1 MGIFVSASMTYSVG
15 RWSLMGATAFAFV
28 AATTAGNAQP
38 QKPGKRAVATV
49 TAVPVSIPES
59 QLTRAELEAH
69 LRFIASDELQGR
81 RTGSPGSQIAARYLA
96 EQFRQLGLKPAGDN
110 GSYYQNV
117 ALQRTQPTATGTIRF
132 GADSLAVGK
141 QFVVVS
147 GGAANQTAPS
157 VYVGYGLTAEDYAGK
172 DVKGKFVIT
181 QVGSSEAK
189 TPRDLIGA
197 MTEKRKLAAE
207 RGALGII
214 ELFASPATPWTFANR
229 YFNSEQISTPP
240 AEATGQAPLL
250 HIWADNGKG
259 QLATL
264 KDNKSVMVRTSGR
277 AAQMLNTANVAGI
290 IEGTDPTLKSEY
302 VLLTAHYDHIGT
314 GKAGVG
320 SVTAADT
327 IYNGAR
333 DNGMG
338 TVALIAAS
346 KTLMAQRP
354 KRSVIVV
361 ALIGEEVGMLGSR
374 YYAEHPLVP
383 LKQTVFNFN
392 IDGAGYN
399 DTKLISVIGLDR
411 TGAKAEIEQAAAQ
424 FGLSVFADPAPE
436 QGLFD
441 RSDNV
446 SFAAKG
452 IPAPTLSEGFKAFD
466 EELMKNYHQ
475 VSDNPETIDFEYLLK
490 FCQSY
495 ARAARLIADRSARP
509 FWVAGDKYEAA
520 GKALYGQ

>member
-1 MGIFVSASMTYSVG
+1 MNRCISVG
-15 RWSLMGATAFAFV
+15 CSLLGVLTLSQALLAQPKSGKRATATV
-28 AATTAGNAQP
+28 AATAPTL
-38 QKPGKRAVATV
+38 
-49 TAVPVSIPES
+49 PEQ
-59 QLTRAELEAH
+59 QLTRSELEAH

-81 RTGSPGSQIAARYLA
+81 RTGSPGNMAAARYIA
-96 EQFRQLGLKPAGDN
+96 EQFRMLGLKPAADN
-110 GSYYQNV
+110 GSYFQSV
-117 ALQRTQPTATGTIRF
+117 ALQRNQPTASGSIRF
-132 GADSLAVGK
+132 GSDSLRLGN

-147 GGAANQTAPS
+147 GPATRQTAPS
-157 VYVGYGLTAEDYAGK
+157 VYVGYGLTADDYAGK
-172 DVKGKFVIT
+172 NVKGKFVIT
-181 QVGSSEAK
+181 QVGSADTK
-189 TPRDLIGA
+189 TPRDIIG
-197 MTEKRKLAAE
+197 TLVTKRKLAAE
-207 RGALGII
+207 QGALGLI
-214 ELFASPATPWTFANR
+214 ELYASPTAPWAFANR
-229 YFNSEQISTPP
+229 YFNSEQIAQVPVGET
-240 AEATGQAPLL
+240 AGQPQLL

-259 QLATL
+259 QLSTL
-264 KDNKSVMVRTSGR
+264 KDNAAVTVQTSGR
-277 AAQMLNTANVAGI
+277 VSQPLTAVNVAGI
-290 IEGTDPTLKSEY
+290 IEGTDPALKNEY
-302 VLLTAHYDHIGT
+302 VLLTAHFDHIGV
-314 GKAGVG
+314 GKQGG
-320 SVTAADT
+320 SAVTPTDT
-327 IYNGAR
+327 IFNGAR

-338 TVALIAAS
+338 TVGLLAAA
-346 KTLMAQRP
+346 KTLMLQRP

-361 ALIGEEVGMLGSR
+361 ALTGEEVGLLGSR

-383 LKQTVFNFN
+383 LKQTIFNFN

-475 VSDNPETIDFEYLLK
+475 VSDNPDTIDYDYLLR

-495 ARAARLIADRSARP
+495 ARAARLIADRPTRP

-520 GKALYGQ
+520 GKALYK